1 MVTIGATTCFSKI
14 EVKDIRDAVPEL
26 VMSLMIPYPHHFFD
40 LHGKKVK
47 ESQFNRHPF
56 FFPSISIPTF
66 LFWCTAQW
74 NEMRWSNRRAYTEH
88 ERI

>member
-1 MVTIGATTCFSKI
+1 MNGNHWSNYLFSKI
-14 EVKDIRDAVPEL
+14 EVKDIRDALPEL

-56 FFPSISIPTF
+56 FFPLNFYS
-66 LFWCTAQW
+66 
-74 NEMRWSNRRAYTEH
+74 
-88 ERI
+88 